1 MFDTFEAVKKEIAD
15 SVGKLDPKQD
25 FHVIMFADGDPLEKK
40 PMALTPPTDQ
50 YKIALAN
57 FLETVKAESTTNPVK
72 AINRAFT
79 VLSRANKK
87 QGKIIYMLTDGAF
100 PDNNAVI
107 SAIRERNAKGD
118 VLIHTFLYGW
128 KPPIAE
134 QVMKKIADENGGK
147 YRYVSPDE

>member
-1 MFDTFEAVKKEIAD
+1 MSWRGPSKAESGSKAATYCRVLRSD
-15 SVGKLDPKQD
+15 
-25 FHVIMFADGDPLEKK
+25 
-40 PMALTPPTDQ
+40 MAGTTMAMTPPTDQ